1 MKKALLVLIIAV
13 VLFAS
18 GVGLHAGLIA
28 LAVGD
33 GAWSERA
40 SAACA
45 GCHGS

>member
-1 MKKALLVLIIAV
+1 MKRALLVLIAAG

-18 GVGLHAGLIA
+18 AFGLHAGLIA
-28 LAVGD
+28 LAEGD